1 MRLAPLWPLMH
12 EHSELPTRL
21 VTVAIVGALRK
32 TFQAMNI
39 GDGSNGGFA
48 GALQDQWPRAEAA
61 LTDQARTPA
70 GAALARQR
78 FEQHMPELVPA
89 LDRLVR

>member
-1 MRLAPLWPLMH
+1 MPLDARVR
-12 EHSELPTRL
+12 ELPTRP

-39 GDGSNGGFA
+39 GDGSNGGVA